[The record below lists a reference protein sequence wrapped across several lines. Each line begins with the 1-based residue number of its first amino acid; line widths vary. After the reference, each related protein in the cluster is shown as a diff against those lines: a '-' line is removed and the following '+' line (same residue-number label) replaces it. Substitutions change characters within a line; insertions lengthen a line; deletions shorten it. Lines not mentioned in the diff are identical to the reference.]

1 MAAIFRRVSFAG
13 ARIVTLSEGDV
24 GILHTGLKGTMA
36 QLYRE
41 DLADKTRRGQTGRVL
56 AGFNPGGCAYGYR
69 RVARLDAQGEPVR
82 GLREIDPD
90 EAAIVRRIFAEFVDG
105 RSPRDIARRL
115 NAEAIPGP
123 SGGPWSAASINGD
136 RVRGNGILQNDLY
149 RGELVFNRT
158 RRTQDP
164 ETRKKRIKVRP
175 REEWV
180 ARPAPELRIV
190 SDDLWE
196 AVSARRARFD
206 GTRSEQ
212 QRRPKRLL
220 SGLVNCGCC
229 GGSYVVIGAE
239 KWGCGNRR
247 QRGSC
252 SNGRTIQTHLLERRV
267 LAGLQETLLDP
278 ELVAIYVREYH
289 RAAQERAGDEARER
303 RTLEKRRDRAAGRRA
318 PGPRSHSGRIG
329 VRGDPRR
336 AGPRPGRAAGDRGRA
351 RDVGRELGDRAAPGH
366 RRRLSPQRRGP
377 AGAAQRR
384 PEDEQYDARQRLRSL
399 IEKVVVSPAEGR
411 PGTAIS
417 LEGRLAALLDLAA
430 GRAATQDHVC
440 QRWCPGGDSNVDIRG
455 LNRGRC

>member
-1 MAAIFRRVSFAG
+1 
-13 ARIVTLSEGDV
+13 
-24 GILHTGLKGTMA
+24 
-36 QLYRE
+36 
-41 DLADKTRRGQTGRVL
+41 
-56 AGFNPGGCAYGYR
+56 
-69 RVARLDAQGEPVR
+69 
-82 GLREIDPD
+82 
-90 EAAIVRRIFAEFVDG
+90 VRRIFAEFVDG

-115 NAEAIPGP
+115 NAESIPGP

-164 ETRKKRIKVRP
+164 ETRKKRIRVRP
-175 REEWV
+175 REEWI

-220 SGLVNCGCC
+220 SGLVSCGCC

-252 SNGRTIQTHLLERRV
+252 SNGRTIQTHMLERRV

-289 RAAQERAGDEARER
+289 RAAQERAATRRASAEAWRSDEIPRGGTSSAWSAQSLREDRSSR
-303 RTLEKRRDRAAGRRA
+303 RSAMRWPA
-318 PGPRSHSGRIG
+318 PGPRC
-329 VRGDPRR
+329 RR
-336 AGPRPGRAAGDRGRA
+336 SRPSSRRRPRA
-351 RDVGRELGDRAAPGH
+351 R
-366 RRRLSPQRRGP
+366 
-377 AGAAQRR
+377 
-384 PEDEQYDARQRLRSL
+384 
-399 IEKVVVSPAEGR
+399 
-411 PGTAIS
+411 
-417 LEGRLAALLDLAA
+417 
-430 GRAATQDHVC
+430 
-440 QRWCPGGDSNVDIRG
+440 
-455 LNRGRC
+455 